1 MASMTL
7 SDVIDFRSDTVTKPT
22 PAMRKA
28 IAEAEV
34 GDDVLGEDPTVNR
47 LEARMAEL
55 FGKEAAVFVTTGTQA
70 NQVAIR
76 AHTRPGEEIIGAE
89 ASHFYRYESGGAAG
103 LSGGSG
109 GLRQGDRGVFCGDDV
124 RASIRPADQHY
135 PISRLVIV
143 ENTQNRGVG
152 KVWPM
157 EAIQDVHRAAREYG
171 LLMHMDG
178 ARIWNACV
186 AGGFK
191 PIDYAR
197 YFDSVAA
204 CFSKALG
211 APAGSIVVGDKE
223 FIARAR
229 RARKM
234 MGGAM
239 RQAGILAA
247 ACLYAVDHHVERL
260 AEDHANAKRL
270 ANAIAEIP
278 GFGLDP
284 GIVETNI
291 IIFDVEPR
299 LGTAADIVARLNQV
313 GVKMLAV
320 APQQVRALTHLD
332 VSAAQ
337 IDEAI
342 RRIRECFGRM

>member
-1 MASMTL
+1 MANVE
-7 SDVIDFRSDTVTKPT
+7 VIDFRSDTVTKPT
-22 PAMRKA
+22 PGMRKA

-70 NQVAIR
+70 NQTAIR

-89 ASHFYRYESGGAAG
+89 ASHFYRYESGGAAVM
-103 LSGGSG
+103 SGCSVC
-109 GLRQGDRGVFCGDDV
+109 LIDAPRGVFSGDDV
-124 RASIRPADQHY
+124 RASIRPDDQHY
-135 PISRLVIV
+135 PVSRLVVV

-157 EAIQDVHRAAREYG
+157 ETIRSVHQAAKEHN

-186 AGGFK
+186 ASGYK
-191 PIDYAR
+191 PIDYTR

-204 CFSKALG
+204 CFSKGLG
-211 APAGSIVVGDKE
+211 APAGSIVAGDKA
-223 FIARAR
+223 FIVRAR

-247 ACLYAVDHHVERL
+247 AAIYAVDHHIERL
-260 AEDHANAKRL
+260 AEDHANARRL
-270 ANAIAEIP
+270 AEAIAELPRMI
-278 GFGLDP
+278 LDP
-284 GIVETNI
+284 KIVESNI
-291 IIFDVEPR
+291 VIFDVEPR
-299 LGTAADIVARLNQV
+299 LGTGADIVAQMNQI
-313 GVKMLAV
+313 GIKMLAV
-320 APQQVRALTHLD
+320 APQKVRALTHLD
-332 VSAAQ
+332 VSAVQ
-337 IDEAI
+337 TDEAI
-342 RRIRECFGRM
+342 RRLRERFGRKQ

>member
-1 MASMTL
+1 M
-7 SDVIDFRSDTVTKPT
+7 
-22 PAMRKA
+22 
-28 IAEAEV
+28 
-34 GDDVLGEDPTVNR
+34 
-47 LEARMAEL
+47 
-55 FGKEAAVFVTTGTQA
+55 
-70 NQVAIR
+70 
-76 AHTRPGEEIIGAE
+76 
-89 ASHFYRYESGGAAG
+89 SGCSVC
-103 LSGGSG
+103 L
-109 GLRQGDRGVFCGDDV
+109 LQGDRGVFSGDDV